1 MFTAMIELDGNEYYL
16 TWRYFDKSIEDLTLV
31 ATGED
36 ASNLFTDEQ
45 FERIIEKCV
54 EHVQKWQDE
63 ERGNRRRYF

>member
-45 FERIIEKCV
+45 FVRIIENCV
-54 EHVQKWQDE
+54 EHVQKEFEE